1 MHIDEKNLDAMPSFG
16 DIWTNILDENYL
28 TVLTNQQVGQQAI
41 RNIDYLSNN
50 EWSTSDGLKAK
61 NMKYMFEKSVNNDTM
76 TASFRDYLKTQRE
89 TFEVQL
95 NEQKTQTRQEIE
107 DAKKKAAEEVEARLQ
122 A

>member
-1 MHIDEKNLDAMPSFG
+1 
-16 DIWTNILDENYL
+16 
-28 TVLTNQQVGQQAI
+28 
-41 RNIDYLSNN
+41 
-50 EWSTSDGLKAK
+50 
-61 NMKYMFEKSVNNDTM
+61 MKYMFEKSVNNDTM

>member
-89 TFEVQL
+89 TFEV
-95 NEQKTQTRQEIE
+95 
-107 DAKKKAAEEVEARLQ
+107 
-122 A
+122 